1 MATVQLSS
9 ASGLLSFFQEDSYE
23 LKAHAL
29 VKLDQVVDI
38 FWPEIS
44 DFLQDIEALF
54 EDEKFPD
61 KSLAAFVASKVY
73 YHLEEY
79 PDALRLALESGDE
92 SKVYYHLEEYPDALR
107 LALESGDR
115 FNVLERSQYV
125 ETIISKCIDEYIS
138 LRVHNYENP
147 DDQKEID
154 GKLESIVEK
163 MFERCF
169 QEGEY
174 GMAIGISVECRRLDS
189 LERAIKASP
198 NIYEMLNY
206 CYKIARSA
214 VRTKSF
220 RQEVLRT
227 IVKIYLEEKMV
238 MNYPNICQCEF
249 LLNEPKA
256 VADILDELTRKD
268 EQSTLISYQIALD
281 LYDNQHQKFLNSV
294 MQHLPP
300 ESEESAEEEK
310 KRLRNL
316 KDILK
321 GTIPNEVFL
330 FFSINNDKSDP
341 LIIKN
346 IKNSLDQKNSTT
358 HSACI
363 TANALM
369 RCGTCND
376 KFLRDNIDWVGKAT
390 NWAKFSATASLGVI
404 HKRNITKALDLL
416 APYYSPTSGQVASAY
431 AEGGAYYAMGFIHSN
446 SNDHTTLEFLNNG
459 LRNAATQTNS
469 EVIQHGSCLGLGM
482 VAMGSCDEAI
492 YEELKAVLYADSAV
506 SGEAAAYAIGLV
518 MLGSANAAVIEELT
532 KYAQETE
539 TGFRNAAVIE
549 ELTKYAQETEHEK
562 IIRGIAIALA
572 LVMYECEEKADGLI
586 NQLLLENDPL
596 MRYGAMYTIA
606 LAYAGTESNAS
617 IRRLLH
623 FAVSDVSDDVRK
635 AAVIAIGF
643 VLLRNPEKTPKIVAL
658 LSESYNPHVRYGVTM
673 AVGISC
679 AGTGYD
685 EAVKL
690 LEFNPHVRYGV
701 TMAVGISCAG
711 TGYDEAVKLLEP
723 MMQDRVDFVR
733 QGAMLG
739 LSMVLIQT
747 NKNRNSA
754 VETLRKQLEK
764 ACSDQHEELLTKFG
778 AILASGILDAGGR
791 NCTISMTSENKTNRM
806 ASVIGMAMFTQY
818 WYWYPLVNWISM
830 SFSPTAL
837 VGINGDLKVPK
848 SFQVTSNVKPSL
860 FAYPEL
866 LKEEKKENKTK
877 GPAVTLST
885 TNKAKLRA
893 AAKKGDTDVEMKQ
906 KEETKKEE
914 EEKQKAEEEEK
925 KKKEEEAKK
934 KDEATSEVL
943 VNPSRVLLAQRRYI
957 TVSSDSRYKEIL
969 SRQQGLGGIIILD
982 DTKSS
987 ESDEYIT
994 GFGRDNAAMKT
1005 ATQPA
1010 ATTASGDKKDE
1021 FDMDAPE
1028 EFELPG

>member
-1 MATVQLSS
+1 VQLSS

-79 PDALRLALESGDE
+79 PDALRLALESGD
-92 SKVYYHLEEYPDALR
+92 
-107 LALESGDR
+107 R

-138 LRVHNYENP
+138 LRVHNYENL

-539 TGFRNAAVIE
+539 
-549 ELTKYAQETEHEK
+549 HEK
-562 IIRGIAIALA
+562 IIRGIAVALA

-658 LSESYNPHVRYGVTM
+658 LSESY
-673 AVGISC
+673 
-679 AGTGYD
+679 
-685 EAVKL
+685 
-690 LEFNPHVRYGV
+690 NPHVRYGV